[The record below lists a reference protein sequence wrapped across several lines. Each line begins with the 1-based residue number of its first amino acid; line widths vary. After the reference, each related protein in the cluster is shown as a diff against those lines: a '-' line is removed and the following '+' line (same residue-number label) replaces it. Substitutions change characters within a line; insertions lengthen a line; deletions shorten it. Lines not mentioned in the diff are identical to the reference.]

1 MSTDTL
7 VLLRI
12 FSSFWMKMWMKN
24 MNNFQKAK
32 VQPQGVAYLALLM
45 KVLLI
50 KKHVYQFILAL
61 YISLSYS

>member
-12 FSSFWMKMWMKN
+12 FSGFWMKTWMKN
-24 MNNFQKAK
+24 VNNFQKAK
-32 VQPQGVAYLALLM
+32 VQPQGVAYLALFM

-50 KKHVYQFILAL
+50 KKHVYQFILGL
-61 YISLSYS
+61 YISLSYA